1 MIVICIEMMFKVMGL
16 NEITKGVSRDR
27 EEYRTQKSPGGLHHS
42 ECSTKEEGSGLD
54 VQEIFF

>member
-1 MIVICIEMMFKVMGL
+1 MMFKVMGL